1 MKNQITASQAIIRTE
16 RNLIAGL
23 LSIIPGLGHIYKGL
37 YSNGLAIMLLLTPI
51 VLWASVLLSLT
62 TKGAGLLMPI
72 AYWAI
77 VAFQAMKETDHRKHR
92 FLYLL

>member
-37 YSNGLAIMLLLTPI
+37 YANGLVVMLLLTPI
-51 VLWASVLLSLT
+51 VLWASVLLSLP

-77 VAFQAMKETDHRKHR
+77 IAFQAMKEPDQRKHH